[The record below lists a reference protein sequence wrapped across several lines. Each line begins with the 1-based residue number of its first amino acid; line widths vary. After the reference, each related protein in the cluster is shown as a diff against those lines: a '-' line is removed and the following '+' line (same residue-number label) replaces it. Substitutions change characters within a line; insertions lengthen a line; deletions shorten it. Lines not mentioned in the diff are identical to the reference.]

1 MIQKQNPKQN
11 PINEIKDLIYEAEG
25 LLELL
30 QLRNDKL
37 SELAPIILRRI
48 DEART
53 RFAAYTDETTA
64 SLKQEDKNPA
74 EDETFEYGNLGNDI
88 PQDEI
93 MEDESIEDETVVD
106 ETVVDETVVDET
118 VVDDASEDEPTGG
131 DDIEDVESESAT
143 AIEDEIFEEEISEA
157 DELYVID
164 PDTDI
169 DSAPAPAPVPSTATS
184 TSPAP
189 APSPASSPSPAPSA
203 ALPEAKDKG
212 PVFCLND
219 RYRFR
224 RTIFGGSDAEFAAT
238 MNTVARF
245 ADFKEAEEFFYTDM
259 GLDKN
264 DEDVKDFMEIIKNYF
279 AG

>member
-53 RFAAYTDETTA
+53 RFAAYTVETTA
-64 SLKQEDKNPA
+64 SLKQEDATSA
-74 EDETFEYGNLGNDI
+74 EDETFEYENLGNDI

-106 ETVVDETVVDET
+106 ETVVD
-118 VVDDASEDEPTGG
+118 DASEDEPTGG
-131 DDIEDVESESAT
+131 DAIEDVESESAT
-143 AIEDEIFEEEISEA
+143 TIEDEIFEEETSEA

-169 DSAPAPAPVPSTATS
+169 DSAPAPAPGPSS
-184 TSPAP
+184 SP
-189 APSPASSPSPAPSA
+189 APSPSPVPSPAPSA
-203 ALPEAKDKG
+203 ALQEAKDKG

-238 MNTVARF
+238 MNTVAHF

>member
-53 RFAAYTDETTA
+53 RFAAYTVETTA
-64 SLKQEDKNPA
+64 SLKQEDATSA

-88 PQDEI
+88 PQNEI
-93 MEDESIEDETVVD
+93 MEDESIE
-106 ETVVDETVVDET
+106 DETVVDET

-131 DDIEDVESESAT
+131 DPIEDVESESAT

-157 DELYVID
+157 DELYIID

-169 DSAPAPAPVPSTATS
+169 DSAPAPSPVPSP
-184 TSPAP
+184 SPAP
-189 APSPASSPSPAPSA
+189 APSPAPSPSPVPSSAPSP

-245 ADFKEAEEFFYTDM
+245 AGFKEAEEFFYTDM